1 MREEY
6 KMSTYQILYNPLSNN
21 GQGEAEVK
29 SLSNK
34 LESNELIFKDITKIG
49 DIKAFINSLGADE
62 KIIIAGGDGTLNH
75 FLNDIDGMD
84 IKTDVLFFATG
95 SGNDF
100 IASVGVAKGNLVPL
114 NPFFG
119 KLPTVTVNGKD
130 YKFINGVG
138 FGIDGYCCEVGD
150 DMRATTNKP
159 INYTSIAI
167 KGLLFHFK
175 PVNATV
181 TVDGKTERFERV
193 WLVPTMFGRFYGGG
207 MIPTPD
213 QKREDGTV
221 STMVY
226 HGCGKLKALMVFPN
240 IFKGEHVKEEKIVK
254 IYKGHSVTVEF
265 DKPTALQIDGETIRN
280 VTSYSVT
287 I

>member
-1 MREEY
+1 MSVY
-6 KMSTYQILYNPLSNN
+6 KILYNPQSNN
-21 GQGEAEVK
+21 CHGEAEAK
-29 SLSNK
+29 ALDQLLNG
-34 LESNELIFKDITKIG
+34 NELEYVDVLKLDDFKS
-49 DIKAFINSLGADE
+49 FINSLKEED
-62 KIIIAGGDGTLNH
+62 KLIISGGDGTLNH
-75 FLNDIDGMD
+75 FLNDIDGID
-84 IKTDVLFFATG
+84 LRNEVSYFATG

-100 IASVGVAKGNLVPL
+100 LSSVGAKKGELVPI
-114 NPFFG
+114 NPFIG

-150 DMRATTNKP
+150 EMRATTDKP

-175 PVNATV
+175 PVNAKV
-181 TVDGKTERFERV
+181 TVDGKTHRFKKV
-193 WLVPTMFGRFYGGG
+193 WLAPTMFGKYYGGG

-213 QKREDGTV
+213 QRREDAAV

-226 HGCGKLKALMVFPN
+226 HNCGKLKALMVFPS
-240 IFKGEHVKEEKIVK
+240 IFKGEHVKHTDI
-254 IYKGHSVTVEF
+254 ISTFKGHSVTVQF
-265 DKPTALQIDGETIRN
+265 DKPTALQIDGETIKG
-280 VTSYSVT
+280 VTAYTVK

>member
-1 MREEY
+1 
-6 KMSTYQILYNPLSNN
+6 MSTYQILYNPLSNN

>member
-1 MREEY
+1 MANY
-6 KMSTYQILYNPLSNN
+6 KILYNPLSNN
-21 GQGEAEVK
+21 KQGEADVK
-29 SLSNK
+29 ALYNV
-34 LESNELIFKDITKIG
+34 LENNELELIDVTKID
-49 DIKAFINSLGADE
+49 DIKAFITALDADD
-62 KIIIAGGDGTLNH
+62 KLVIAGGDGTLNR
-75 FLNDIDGMD
+75 FLNDTDGMD
-84 IKTDVLFFATG
+84 IKNEVFFFSIGT
-95 SGNDF
+95 GNDF
-100 IASVGVAKGNLVPL
+100 LSSVGVEKGNLVPL
-114 NPFFG
+114 NQFFG

-138 FGIDGYCCEVGD
+138 YGIDGYCCEKGD
-150 DMRATTNKP
+150 ELRETSDKP

-181 TVDGKTERFERV
+181 TVDGRTERFHKV
-193 WLVPTMFGRFYGGG
+193 WLAPTMFGRFYGGG

-226 HGCGKLKALMVFPN
+226 HNCGKLKALMVFPN
-240 IFKGEHVKEEKIVK
+240 IFKGTHVKEKKI
-254 IYKGHSVTVEF
+254 ISIFKGKNVTVKF
-265 DKPTALQIDGETIRN
+265 DQPTALQIDGETIKN
-280 VTSYSVT
+280 VTSYTVK

>member
-1 MREEY
+1 
-6 KMSTYQILYNPLSNN
+6 MSNYTVLYNPKSNN
-21 GQGEAEVK
+21 GQGGTEAKALDTLLKGETVEYIDVFENGDTK
-29 SLSNK
+29 AIIGSLQADDK
-34 LESNELIFKDITKIG
+34 L
-49 DIKAFINSLGADE
+49 
-62 KIIIAGGDGTLNH
+62 IIAGGDGSLNH
-75 FLNDIDGMD
+75 FFNDIDGME
-84 IKTDVLFFATG
+84 ITNEVYYYPTG

-100 IASVGVAKGNLVPL
+100 LSSVGEEKGKLIPL
-114 NPFFG
+114 NSFLG

-138 FGIDGYCCEVGD
+138 YGIDGYCCEVGD
-150 DMRATTNKP
+150 KMRETTDKP

-175 PVNATV
+175 PVNAKV
-181 TVDGKTERFERV
+181 TVDGKVQRFKKV
-193 WLVPTMFGRFYGGG
+193 WLAPTMFGKYYGGG

-226 HGCGKLKALMVFPN
+226 HNCGKLKALMVFPS
-240 IFKGEHVKEEKIVK
+240 IFKGEHIKHTEMISVF
-254 IYKGHSVTVEF
+254 KGHRVTVEF
-265 DKPTALQIDGETIRN
+265 DQPTALQIDGETILG
-280 VTSYSVT
+280 VTSYTVT